1 MKLWNLCRN
10 LVDREIVEGCARAC
24 VFLGGLYLMI
34 FAAFIFEVELVALLG
49 R

>member
-10 LVDREIVEGCARAC
+10 LVDRETVEGCVLAC
-24 VFLGGLYLMI
+24 FLGALLLLP
-34 FAAFIFEVELVALLG
+34 FAAKMYAAELMALLG

>member
-10 LVDREIVEGCARAC
+10 LVDRETVEGCAMA
-24 VFLGGLYLMI
+24 FILGMI
-34 FAAFIFEVELVALLG
+34 LLLPFAAKMYAPELLALLG